1 MKMLESPNTSTDFR
15 LLIPESIWLEPE
27 DFDRAKNIIQ
37 RVSPESNQWQI
48 YLNTLALFAL
58 EKWLIER
65 MPEQSIST
73 SEQMIENTGRLDVG
87 KFKVRAIATDNLLDE
102 LVELPKDVLESPEL
116 TTHFYALLE
125 VLEESEEVIFRG
137 CLNYDQL
144 SDYRDRLNLQPQ
156 NNFYQLPLSLFD
168 TEPNH
173 LLFSCRFLEPSSIS
187 LPVVTAQTTTTLK
200 ENVRAST
207 TKLSQWLQ
215 DVFDETWQTIDS
227 LINPEANLAYGLRNN
242 ADEELK
248 RAKLIDLGMQ
258 LGEQNVAL
266 LVKIKEETNE
276 KLAVSV
282 QLHPTGGARSLPPNL
297 KLILLSKAGKT
308 LQEVESRTRDNCIL
322 LRPFHGTKGKRFQ
335 IQVSLGSLSI
345 TENFEL

>member
-1 MKMLESPNTSTDFR
+1 MLESPNTSTSFR
-15 LLIPESIWLEPE
+15 LLLPESIWLEPE
-27 DFDRAKNIIQ
+27 DFDRAKDISK

-48 YLNTLALFAL
+48 YLNNLALFAL
-58 EKWLIER
+58 EKWLKER

-73 SEQMIENTGRLDVG
+73 SDRVIENTARLDLG
-87 KFKVRAIATDNLLDE
+87 EFKVRALATDNLLDE
-102 LVELPKDVLESPEL
+102 LVELPRDVLESPEL
-116 TTHFYALLE
+116 TTHFYAIME

-156 NNFYQLPLSLFD
+156 DDFYQLPLSLFD

-173 LLFSCRFLEPSSIS
+173 LLFCCRFLEPSSIS
-187 LPVVTAQTTTTLK
+187 LPVKTAQMTTATSQ
-200 ENVRAST
+200 EYVRAST
-207 TKLSQWLQ
+207 TKLSQWLE

-266 LVKIKEETNE
+266 LVKIQEEPNE

-308 LQEVESRTRDNCIL
+308 LQEIESRTRDSCIL
-322 LRPFHGTKGKRFQ
+322 LRPFKGEKGKRFQ

-345 TENFEL
+345 TEKFEL